1 MPSFDTPVRDILSG
15 DGTQV
20 FTPMTEAMDA
30 NAFRKVRFRLW
41 GAAQAPA
48 SIEVYVAVQFSDNG
62 VDWEFGSNPPVS
74 LGYSGTLLTETW
86 NWTSFDTWK
95 DVFGVSG
102 TKRLFVRFGLLAKS
116 ASASRPGSAQAQLR
130 VESELVPGGTLASE
144 SKLVASNDDKDP
156 SLGVFWPLTRWVR
169 TLECVSVR
177 RALEVIAVTGTNV
190 EVATAFQYG
199 NNLKDPGS
207 WGTPQRLT
215 SGAYHVGETIVYPE
229 QYYNVSG
236 GSMPDDA
243 EHVRFGVFVRR
254 NNSGGRGAAI
264 VRLRVD
270 YRDE

>member
-62 VDWEFGSNPPVS
+62 VDWEFGSNPPVA

-116 ASASRPGSAQAQLR
+116 ASASRPGS
-130 VESELVPGGTLASE
+130 
-144 SKLVASNDDKDP
+144 P
-156 SLGVFWPLTRWVR
+156 SLSRGASSPRTSRRRPVGRPRSGRTALRCPESRPQNPPDPLTRTR
-169 TLECVSVR
+169 
-177 RALEVIAVTGTNV
+177 
-190 EVATAFQYG
+190 
-199 NNLKDPGS
+199 
-207 WGTPQRLT
+207 
-215 SGAYHVGETIVYPE
+215 
-229 QYYNVSG
+229 
-236 GSMPDDA
+236 
-243 EHVRFGVFVRR
+243 
-254 NNSGGRGAAI
+254 
-264 VRLRVD
+264 VRL
-270 YRDE
+270 E